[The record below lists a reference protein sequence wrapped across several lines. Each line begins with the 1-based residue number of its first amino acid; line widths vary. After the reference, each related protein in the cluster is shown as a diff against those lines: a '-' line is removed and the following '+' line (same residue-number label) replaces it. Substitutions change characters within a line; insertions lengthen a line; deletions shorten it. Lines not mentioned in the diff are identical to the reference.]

1 MSKTMEDSIKRWT
14 ERADTRIGHK
24 PARSFVPVCDVLNLG
39 RDAVD
44 PFFRTEK
51 VLQQLAQNNPC
62 SIGQIVLKII
72 DRADDIELEYPGAL
86 AKRDAVFQAIRPHL
100 TYEIGLSFH
109 QPAAN
114 TMQHLQIDLMRL
126 LYPDEPHRRSG
137 RSFRDRLGID
147 NVVLV
152 RLHVELD
159 ELSRDDAA
167 IMADSRSF
175 LASHCEP
182 GQASM
187 PTRVGSACVKNCVA
201 S

>member
-1 MSKTMEDSIKRWT
+1 
-14 ERADTRIGHK
+14 
-24 PARSFVPVCDVLNLG
+24 
-39 RDAVD
+39 
-44 PFFRTEK
+44 
-51 VLQQLAQNNPC
+51 
-62 SIGQIVLKII
+62 
-72 DRADDIELEYPGAL
+72 
-86 AKRDAVFQAIRPHL
+86 
-100 TYEIGLSFH
+100 
-109 QPAAN
+109 
-114 TMQHLQIDLMRL
+114 MQHLQIDLMRL